1 MATKL
6 RHTIQLPAP
15 GASDVGTREFSLKVN
30 GTAEPVQSLGKDALE
45 VKFDVDAGA
54 AVECWLVD
62 IDTSNNRSPESEH
75 LSFTAQDTFAPPAP
89 GALGVKNVEQ
99 VEVA

>member
-6 RHTIQLPAP
+6 RHTIQLPP
-15 GASDVGTREFSLKVN
+15 VGASDVGSREFSLKIA
-30 GTAEPVQSLGKDALE
+30 GDDQPTQTLTRDATA
-45 VKFDVDAGA
+45 VKFDVDAGV

-75 LSFTAQDTFAPPAP
+75 LAFTAADTFAPPAP
-89 GALGVKNVEQ
+89 GALGVKSVEQ
-99 VEVA
+99 VEV

>member
-15 GASDVGTREFSLKVN
+15 GASDVGSREFSLKVDGN
-30 GTAEPVQSLGKDALE
+30 SQPTQTLAKEALE
-45 VKFDVDAGA
+45 VQFDVDAGA
-54 AVECWLVD
+54 SVECWLVD

-75 LSFTAQDTFAPPAP
+75 LTFTAADTFAPPAP

-99 VEVA
+99 VEV